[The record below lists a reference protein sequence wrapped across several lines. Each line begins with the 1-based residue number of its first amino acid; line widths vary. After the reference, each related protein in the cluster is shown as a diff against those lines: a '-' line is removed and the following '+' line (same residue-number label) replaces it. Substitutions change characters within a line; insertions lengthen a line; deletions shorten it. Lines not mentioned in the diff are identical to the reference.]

1 MDNAGTYKYS
11 VLFKTNMTE
20 SANIFQIVYIY
31 YQKRKSISA
40 TRSFMDI
47 SRVVGYIAVLTEIS
61 LGYRC
66 DASM

>member
-1 MDNAGTYKYS
+1 
-11 VLFKTNMTE
+11 MTE